1 MARTRAKTY
10 VPLAFSG
17 RLHDARLPLA
27 VVAFLTI
34 GPCIALTAVLPSGL
48 VLPVLGILLILAAGC
63 TAAIAYFMGSDRA
76 AAGFSTWDA
85 AGFLA
90 FFGCCA
96 AMLSEPAQFLPF
108 LEEQLAHRAD
118 PFPRDPP
125 G

>member
-1 MARTRAKTY
+1 MAGTRAKIY
-10 VPLAFSG
+10 VPLAFRG
-17 RLHDARLPLA
+17 RLNDGRLPLA
-27 VVAFLTI
+27 ALALLTI
-34 GPCIALTAVLPSGL
+34 GPCVALTAVLPGGL
-48 VLPVLGILLILAAGC
+48 VLPALGILLILAAGC

-96 AMLSEPAQFLPF
+96 AMLSEPVQFLPF